1 MWNNK
6 KLVTKG
12 NQRGTQRLPER
23 VDKVNFW
30 TRGRTFREPFCYT
43 DPSRTNTQESR
54 STKLREQTEQ
64 AQDPFLGRRRRKR
77 RTNVTLL
84 LLSGELLS
92 FCFSY
97 LLTLSFVS
105 FKNPFFVRLFF
116 IIFLFTLNWIEIFL
130 QLSGNPKYF
139 GTGHIPG

>member
-43 DPSRTNTQESR
+43 EPSRTNARESR

-64 AQDPFLGRRRRKR
+64 AQDPFLGIQRGKR
-77 RTNVTLL
+77 RTNVALL

-97 LLTLSFVS
+97 LLIV
-105 FKNPFFVRLFF
+105 NPFFCFLQKPFLLLRLLFILLLLFF
-116 IIFLFTLNWIEIFL
+116 YLL
-130 QLSGNPKYF
+130 
-139 GTGHIPG
+139 